1 MTPAIYAIATMDTKG
16 FELDYLAQTARAD
29 GCPVVT
35 VDVGTR
41 DSPQVA
47 PGISRETVAAC
58 HPGGT
63 QAVLG
68 LADRGTAITAMS
80 QALTTFLS
88 RQHSLG
94 ALSGAV
100 GLGGSGG
107 TALIAPALRALPIG
121 VPKMLVSTVASGNTA
136 AYVGHSDLVLM
147 PSVVDV
153 AGLNVV
159 SRRILG
165 NAAHALAGMA
175 SHPLTSASRRPTVG
189 LTMFGV
195 TSPCVTAVRRRLED
209 EGFECLVFHA
219 TGTGGQTMEQL
230 VADGLIGAVID
241 ITTTEV
247 ADEIVGG
254 IFPAGPRRFEAILAA
269 GIPYVMSLG
278 ALDMVNFAAYDTV
291 PERFRGRRLHVHNA
305 QITLMC
311 TDVEENRLCARW
323 IAGKIN
329 RSHAAL
335 TLVIPER
342 STSLLS
348 AAGQPFHDREA
359 DAALIDELVRTVA
372 ATPSRRIV
380 RCDLDLNDPAF
391 ADALIDAFHAV
402 LPAGQANRTSS
413 GPMP

>member
-1 MTPAIYAIATMDTKG
+1 
-16 FELDYLAQTARAD
+16 
-29 GCPVVT
+29 
-35 VDVGTR
+35 
-41 DSPQVA
+41 
-47 PGISRETVAAC
+47 
-58 HPGGT
+58 
-63 QAVLG
+63 
-68 LADRGTAITAMS
+68 
-80 QALTTFLS
+80 
-88 RQHSLG
+88 
-94 ALSGAV
+94 
-100 GLGGSGG
+100 
-107 TALIAPALRALPIG
+107 
-121 VPKMLVSTVASGNTA
+121 
-136 AYVGHSDLVLM
+136 
-147 PSVVDV
+147 
-153 AGLNVV
+153 
-159 SRRILG
+159 
-165 NAAHALAGMA
+165 
-175 SHPLTSASRRPTVG
+175 
-189 LTMFGV
+189 MFGV

-305 QITLMC
+305 QITLMR